1 MNANPQELST
11 RVSCHF
17 NANSV
22 SVRQQP
28 GKWGKE
34 FIMRK
39 YRQVI
44 GDINKMILD
53 YVEIRRLRGGFQSYS
68 DLASELAVSRDVA

>member
-1 MNANPQELST
+1 LKITRGAQPAGAHESVLGVQSMNANPQELST

-53 YVEIRRLRGGFQSYS
+53 YNP
-68 DLASELAVSRDVA
+68 